1 MGDFLVITALI
12 SGAIGLMLLIVG
24 SVFTGLVAIGNNQKI
39 YGWLI
44 FLCFPLSIVYCAFNW
59 DKAAYSGKMVFSST
73 VLLSI
78 TAIILKI
85 GGVFDL

>member
-1 MGDFLVITALI
+1 MVDFVVVVALLCG
-12 SGAIGLMLLIVG
+12 SIGLMLLVVG
-24 SVFTGLVAIGNNQKI
+24 SIFTAIVALGNNQKI

-44 FLCFPLSIVYCAFNW
+44 VLVMPVSLIYCAIHW
-59 DKAAYSGKMVFSST
+59 DKSSYSGKMVFSGA

-85 GGVFDL
+85 GGVF